1 MNVIWKKIVSGI
13 ATLFLCMSAISVPIV
28 QADDP
33 TPAPG
38 STPTPSPTEQPAAA
52 TSERKLY
59 LDFLGREDAPTDL
72 SKLTAADV
80 NKEFWVGIGVD
91 KVDDLSLFTN
101 GVYSVEVAI
110 EFDKSYLAPYTS
122 NEKTWHTALTE
133 KNLTNTD
140 WDPITYELWSETNA
154 DRNAIKQSDGTLID
168 TGADTQICT
177 VGINVKQGQN
187 ADNARFKGL
196 TDDSKQY
203 LAIIPFTLLRVP
215 GESEN
220 PYPIVLDI
228 VRAPEALNIGA
239 GADGKSPRSVW
250 EISDTTPAGIEN
262 MHTLF
267 KTNDKLSL
275 FGSDGAIS
283 DIVPIKPKTGDET
296 DDTRYTLFKDK
307 PAQQSGFDP
316 DTLTYYLSVSEDVKK
331 LKLEI
336 ASSGEPTVT
345 ANGTL
350 LTTSP
355 SGGNYVS
362 SEFELL
368 SLNKDVSNGGEADGF
383 NNVVTVEAG
392 GKTYT
397 IYIRQLLKP
406 KIVLNP
412 GNSPYGLI
420 EAMRYI
426 DPADAWDDTKVE
438 AAKTDFNDIG
448 STSSD
453 AFKDVNLTP
462 LNGKSNIV
470 YTTAAWQGS
479 TDPIENM
486 DRNIY
491 SIFAYNGQDFMDT
504 GFKAY
509 DSLGDPVDPETITRT
524 ITVKAMQDLSITGMK
539 TLSDKIITV
548 TNETDKY
555 TFTELLSDA
564 NGDVNICPGKYEMKY
579 SFIDPITNQTV
590 KNADDEPESYP
601 DHADYVDN
609 DDNRANNLKRR
620 YIVYVWNRGDTNMSG
635 AKDVGDRGTI
645 NELLASRISFTGI
658 SPETEALY
666 KYRIADANMSGAIDV
681 GDRGSINE
689 LLASRITN
697 PEFYKNN

>member
-13 ATLFLCMSAISVPIV
+13 ATLSLCMSAISVPIV

-38 STPTPSPTEQPAAA
+38 STPTPSPTEQPVAA

-368 SLNKDVSNGGEADGF
+368 PLNKDVSNGGEADGF

-406 KIVLNP
+406 KIVMEY
-412 GNSPYGLI
+412 GNSPYGRIMQDASLI
-420 EAMRYI
+420 VSGDEA
-426 DPADAWDDTKVE
+426 ATTANQA
-438 AAKTDFNDIG
+438 AAKTAFDTTKMYPAPGTTQTVEYWADDYDKDEYIYFKVIQSTDSMINPQPKDIG
-448 STSSD
+448 L
-453 AFKDVNLTP
+453 VEP
-462 LNGKSNIV
+462 
-470 YTTAAWQGS
+470 
-479 TDPIENM
+479 
-486 DRNIY
+486 
-491 SIFAYNGQDFMDT
+491 
-504 GFKAY
+504 GFTAY
-509 DSLGDPVDPETITRT
+509 DSEGQEIPKTKIKRSLQIKTFTSEYFLKDGETGVTQLQPYT
-524 ITVKAMQDLSITGMK
+524 HTG
-539 TLSDKIITV
+539 
-548 TNETDKY
+548 TD
-555 TFTELLSDA
+555 TFTEIS
-564 NGDVNICPGKYEMKY
+564 NSMNIVPGVYEMKY
-579 SFIDPITNQTV
+579 ILL
-590 KNADDEPESYP
+590 
-601 DHADYVDN
+601 N
-609 DDNRANNLKRR
+609 DDNTEKEEIGKRNIAITYLMGDVNLSKAVNSSDSLYMRNHVTGTRALSDLQF
-620 YIVYVWNRGDTNMSG
+620 YV
-635 AKDVGDRGTI
+635 DRI
-645 NELLASRISFTGI
+645 C
-658 SPETEALY
+658 
-666 KYRIADANMSGAIDV
+666 DANLSKALNSTDTLDIKNH
-681 GDRGSINE
+681 S
-689 LLASRITN
+689 TN
-697 PEFYKNN
+697 TRSLVQRYEN